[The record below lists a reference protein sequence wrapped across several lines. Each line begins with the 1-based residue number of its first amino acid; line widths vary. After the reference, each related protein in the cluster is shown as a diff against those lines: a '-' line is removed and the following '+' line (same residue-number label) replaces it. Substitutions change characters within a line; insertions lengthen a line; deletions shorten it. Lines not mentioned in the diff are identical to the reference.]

1 VQQTGQPAHGRLR
14 QGLSQ
19 LHFRPA
25 ARTSPEGSTSN
36 SLRRIFVGSPF
47 GTISESVH
55 AGGTSSSA
63 AETGG
68 KEAGLEG
75 AAENEA
81 LEAVAPATAAGAIT
95 HTATNV
101 MTTIQSNLIAV
112 VVKLLLHCG
121 MCFLITMMV
130 SVAGSS
136 S

>member
-1 VQQTGQPAHGRLR
+1 L
-14 QGLSQ
+14 
-19 LHFRPA
+19 
-25 ARTSPEGSTSN
+25 
-36 SLRRIFVGSPF
+36 
-47 GTISESVH
+47 
-55 AGGTSSSA
+55 A

-75 AAENEA
+75 AAEDEA

-101 MTTIQSNLIAV
+101 MTTVQSNLIAV